1 MRVIVVGAGAG
12 GSTAARELARGGAQ
26 VLVLEA
32 GGRRR
37 PFTRWAPWASPLRQ
51 TGLLRPGLL
60 SRVIPGMEV
69 KRAGKGLLVIRGVGE
84 GGSTVLSCGN
94 WVRGDRGLAQ
104 LGLDLRP
111 EFEELEALLRP
122 TPFPRERWR
131 PVTERLFLA
140 AAALGLDPLPA
151 PKVIDARR
159 CRACGLCELGCVSG
173 ARWDARRF
181 LADARQA
188 GAAIRLDAVVERV
201 IVDGKRVR
209 GVALSGARRLTLD
222 ADVVVLA
229 AGGIGTARILRA
241 SGLAAADRLWVDIV
255 LTVGGRLNGARQL
268 DEPPMVWFARQEG
281 FILSPYPDLL
291 SHFLHRPW
299 RGVPLADRV
308 GLMVKLA
315 DASDGRIGADGR
327 VSKTLTVSDRARLA
341 EASALAREVMS
352 RAGIGGPYVD
362 GVLNGGHLGGTAPL
376 RREDVAS
383 MRPGGL
389 PDGLWIADLSVIPQS
404 QGLPTMATA
413 AAVALRVA
421 RRVLAIEGDA

>member
-94 WVRGDRGLAQ
+94 WVRGDQGLAQ

>member
-1 MRVIVVGAGAG
+1 MQVIVVGAGAG

-37 PFTRWAPWASPLRQ
+37 PFTRRAPWASPLRH
-51 TGLLRPGLL
+51 TGLLRPATL
-60 SRVIPGMEV
+60 SCVVPGMEV
-69 KRAGKGLLVIRGVGE
+69 KQTGGGLLVIRGIGE
-84 GGSTVLSCGN
+84 GGCTVLSCGN
-94 WVRGDRGLAQ
+94 WVRGERGFAEI
-104 LGLDLRP
+104 GLDLRP
-111 EFEELEALLRP
+111 EFEELEAMLRP
-122 TPFPRERWR
+122 APFPRDRWR

-140 AAALGLDPLPA
+140 AAAIGLDPLPA

-159 CRACGLCELGCVSG
+159 CQACGLCELGCGSG

-188 GAAIRLDAVVERV
+188 GATIRLDAAVDRV
-201 IVDGKRVR
+201 IIDGNRAC
-209 GVALSGARRLTLD
+209 GVSLSGSRGTSLD
-222 ADVVVLA
+222 ADAVVLA

-255 LTVGGRLNGARQL
+255 LTVGGRLEGARQL

-281 FILSPYPDLL
+281 FILAPYPDLL

-299 RGVPLADRV
+299 RGVPLGDRV

-315 DASDGRIGADGR
+315 DESNGHIGVDGR
-327 VSKTLTVSDRARLA
+327 VTKELAVSDRVRLD

-352 RAGIGGPYVD
+352 RAGVSGPYVD
-362 GVLNGGHLGGTAPL
+362 GILNGGHLGGTAPL
-376 RREDVAS
+376 RREDVPS
-383 MRPGGL
+383 MRPAGL
-389 PDGLWIADLSVIPQS
+389 PDGLWIADLSLVPRA
-404 QGLPTMATA
+404 QGLPTMATS

-421 RRVLAIEGDA
+421 RRVLAAPGDA